1 MTYES
6 NKEEWDAEWKEAE
19 NIEATASP
27 IGIWLRSQR
36 IIHIKDIMKNM
47 DKSLSVIDM
56 GCGAGTTLKVIRGL
70 GFKNSIGIDF
80 SKEAIKRCEK
90 LGFVKDKDV
99 FNMDA
104 GDTGYPDRH
113 FGIGFEEGLWEH
125 FEYPEPLVREAARIS
140 DEYMLIIQPNH
151 FSPLGGFFIWLG
163 RFLVGVECLS
173 ILSIWITLLGYL
185 MNVGLNL
192 LIAVEIGFGLRML
205 SCLGGKINDK
215 IL

>member
-151 FSPLGGFFIWLG
+151 FTPLGGLLHWAWKVFSGGGVFEYSFHMDYFIGLLDECG
-163 RFLVGVECLS
+163 FELVDRRRDWIWAQDV
-173 ILSIWITLLGYL
+173 IL
-185 MNVGLNL
+185 
-192 LIAVEIGFGLRML
+192 FRR
-205 SCLGGKINDK
+205 KD
-215 IL
+215 